1 MAHEFEVAICSIFR
15 NEAPY
20 LREWIEFHR
29 LVGVEHFYLYNNC
42 SNDNFEEVLAP
53 YVQEGIVEL
62 IDWSFEPKTRQDWL
76 KIQRKAYH
84 DGAGRALGK
93 TKWLA
98 IIDSDE
104 FIFPV
109 KDKTIQR
116 FLQDF
121 EKEASVGINWQNFGT
136 SHIPKLDPEKLMIE
150 QLIFRG
156 NRNLAINGQI
166 KSITKPECIDLSPD
180 GPKTFCKNGWNPHRP
195 KLKKGCQLVD
205 VRHKV
210 LEGYSNP
217 DQPVNRIRI
226 HHYATRDE
234 ATFQAKLQKPNQGP
248 DRIKRLKQRAKQ
260 MNKVKDKSILV
271 FAKELREA
279 LGIADPAAPQ

>member
-1 MAHEFEVAICSIFR
+1 MAHEFEVAICSIFK

-29 LVGVEHFYLYNNC
+29 IVGVEHFYLYNNC
-42 SNDNFEEVLAP
+42 SEDNFEQVLAP
-53 YVQEGIVEL
+53 YVEEGIVEL

-76 KIQRKAYH
+76 KIQRQAYY
-84 DGAGRALGK
+84 DGASRALGE

-98 IIDSDE
+98 IIDIDE

-121 EKEASVGINWQNFGT
+121 ENEASVGINWQNFGT
-136 SHIPKLDPEKLMIE
+136 SHIQKLDQSKLMIE
-150 QLIFRG
+150 QLIYRA
-156 NRNLAINGQI
+156 NRTLPINGQI
-166 KSITKPECIDLSPD
+166 KSITKPECINLDPE
-180 GPKTFCKNGWNPHRP
+180 GPKVFNSNGWNPHRV
-195 KLKKGCQLVD
+195 KLKKGFQLVD

-210 LEGYSNP
+210 LKGFSNP
-217 DQPVNRIRI
+217 DTPVGRIRI

-234 ATFQAKLQKPNQGP
+234 IAFQAKLNKPNQGP
-248 DRIKRLKQRAKQ
+248 DRVKRLKQRAKQ
-260 MNKVKDKSILV
+260 MNEVKDKSILI

-279 LGIADPAAPQ
+279 LGIIALAASQ